1 MSGQRGTR
9 WQWLAAGML
18 LWLALGLGVAPAVQA
33 EEPAARDSQ
42 SSVRL
47 ETLTAGYRLATP
59 LGFRLV
65 DTSVGEQVY
74 RRADGS
80 GPGLLWTA
88 QFTSRWALT
97 DDQLDR
103 WSAQAIGLLVDGLA
117 ADAGADVRLA
127 GWERLSASD
136 VGDRRIG
143 YRYALATAQGQP
155 MGEATIVV
163 FARGSEVGVSGA
175 AVLGAGSAPDAS
187 QLARLLDGELAPRAL
202 AAHTR

>member
-9 WQWLAAGML
+9 WQWLAASML
-18 LWLALGLGVAPAVQA
+18 LWLAVGFSAAPAAQA
-33 EEPAARDSQ
+33 EESVARES
-42 SSVRL
+42 RANTPL
-47 ETLTAGYRLATP
+47 ETVTAGYRMAAP

-65 DTSVGEQVY
+65 DTSIGEQVY

-80 GPGLLWTA
+80 GPALLWTA
-88 QFTSRWALT
+88 QFSSRWALT

-117 ADAGADVRLA
+117 ADASADVRLA

-136 VGDRRIG
+136 VGDRRIA

-155 MGEATIVV
+155 MGEATLIV
-163 FARGSEVGVSGA
+163 FARGSEVGISGA
-175 AVLGAGSAPDAS
+175 AALGAGSPLDAT
-187 QLARLLDGELAPRAL
+187 QLARLLDGELAPRTL
-202 AAHTR
+202 AARTR